1 MDPLWILVAFILGF
15 AVNRVG
21 LPPLVGYLIAGFV
34 LQALE
39 VEGGATLEK
48 IADLGVTL
56 LLFSIGL
63 KLRLRSL
70 AKPEIWAGAS
80 IHMLVTVIV
89 FAAGIYALGLSG
101 LSVFS
106 ALDFKLS
113 LMIAFALS
121 FSSTVFAVK
130 VLEERGEMSS
140 LHGRISIGILI
151 MQDIF
156 AVLFLTFSTGK
167 IPSPWAIALVGG
179 LLIARPLLLAI
190 LDRVGHRELLLLFSV
205 FLALGLGAGG
215 FESVGLKPD
224 LGALIVGIL
233 VASHSKAGEMAKT
246 LLSFKDLFLVGF
258 FLSIG
263 LSGTPTLQAIGI
275 GGLLTI
281 GVIFKT
287 ALFFLLLTRFKLR
300 ARTSLLASFS
310 LANYSEFGLLIAT
323 TGFKNGWIG
332 SEWLIILAIALS
344 VTLILASPLN
354 SFVHSIYSRFSERL
368 KPFETKTRLAEDQPL
383 DPGDAEIAIFGMGRI
398 GTGAYD
404 DMRRRHGEVVIGV
417 DFDEETVKKN
427 LEAGRKVILGDPTD
441 HDFWAKTR
449 QGGEKIQ
456 MVLLTMPEHTAN
468 MTAVAQLTEMKFA
481 GSMAATAK
489 FDDEVEKLKE
499 AGVHA
504 VFNLYAEA
512 GFGFAEHVCEAIDA
526 RAESKEF
533 MNSEG
538 GMRNAE

>member
-34 LQALE
+34 LQALG
-39 VEGGATLEK
+39 VEGGETLEQ

-70 AKPEIWAGAS
+70 ANPEIWAGAS
-80 IHMLVTVIV
+80 IHMVITVIV
-89 FAAGIYALGLSG
+89 FAAGVYALGLSG
-101 LSVFS
+101 LLVFS
-106 ALDFKLS
+106 TLDFKLS
-113 LMIAFALS
+113 LLIAFALS

-140 LHGRISIGILI
+140 HHGRISIGILI

-179 LLIARPLLLAI
+179 LLVARPLLFAI
-190 LDRVGHRELLLLFSV
+190 LTRVGHQELLLLFSI

-215 FESVGLKPD
+215 FEFVGLKPD
-224 LGALIVGIL
+224 LGALVVGVL
-233 VASHSKAGEMAKT
+233 AAGHSKAGEMAKS

-263 LSGTPTLQAIGI
+263 LSGAPTLQAVGI
-275 GGLLTI
+275 GALLTT
-281 GVIFKT
+281 GVIFKVI
-287 ALFFLLLTRFKLR
+287 LFFLLLTRFKLR

-310 LANYSEFGLLIAT
+310 LANYSEFGLLVAT

-332 SEWLIILAIALS
+332 SEWLTILAIALS
-344 VTLILASPLN
+344 MTLVLASPLN
-354 SFVHSIYSRFSERL
+354 SFVHSIYSRFSGRL
-368 KPFETKTRLAEDQPL
+368 KPFETKTRLVGDRPL
-383 DPGDAEIAIFGMGRI
+383 DPGGAEIAIFGMGRV

-404 DMRRRHGEVVIGV
+404 DMRRRHGEVVIGI
-417 DFDEETVKKN
+417 DFDEETVKKH

-441 HDFWAKTR
+441 HDFWAKT
-449 QGGEKIQ
+449 QQHGKKIR
-456 MVLLTMPEHTAN
+456 MALLTLPQHAAN
-468 MTAVAQLTEMKFA
+468 MLAVTQMNAMKFA
-481 GSMAATAK
+481 GSIAATAK
-489 FDDEVEKLKE
+489 FDDEVDELKK

-504 VFNLYAEA
+504 AFNFYSEA
-512 GFGFAEHVCEAIDA
+512 GLGFAEHICQSLDNKSQFDHGE
-526 RAESKEF
+526 
-533 MNSEG
+533 N
-538 GMRNAE
+538 

>member
-34 LQALE
+34 LQALG
-39 VEGGATLEK
+39 VEGGETLEN

-80 IHMLVTVIV
+80 IHMVVTVIV
-89 FAAGIYALGLSG
+89 FGAGIYALGLSG
-101 LSVFS
+101 VSVFR
-106 ALDFKLS
+106 ALDLKLS
-113 LMIAFALS
+113 LMIALALS

-156 AVLFLTFSTGK
+156 AVLFLTFSAGK
-167 IPSPWAIALVGG
+167 IPSLWAIALVGG
-179 LLIARPLLLAI
+179 LLIARPLLFAI
-190 LDRVGHRELLLLFSV
+190 LNRVGHRELLLLFSV

-215 FESVGLKPD
+215 FEFVGLKPD
-224 LGALIVGIL
+224 LGALVVGVL
-233 VASHSKAGEMAKT
+233 AAGHPKSEEMAKG

-263 LSGTPTLQAIGI
+263 LSGAPTLQSTGI
-275 GGLLTI
+275 GGLLTV
-281 GVIFKT
+281 GVIFKV
-287 ALFFLLLTRFKLR
+287 ALFFLLLTRFRLR

-310 LANYSEFGLLIAT
+310 LANYSEFGLLVAS
-323 TGFKNGWIG
+323 TGYKNGWIG
-332 SEWLIILAIALS
+332 SEWLTILAITLS
-344 VTLILASPLN
+344 MTLVLASLLN
-354 SFVHSIYSRFSERL
+354 SFVHSIYSRFSGQL
-368 KPFETKTRLAEDQPL
+368 KPFETKTRLAGDRPL
-383 DPGDAEIAIFGMGRI
+383 DPGDAEIVIFGMGRI

-404 DMRRRHGEVVIGV
+404 DMHRRHGEMVIGV
-417 DFDEETVKKN
+417 DFDEETIKRHR
-427 LEAGRKVILGDPTD
+427 EAGRKVILGDPTD
-441 HDFWAKTR
+441 YDFWAKTR
-449 QGGEKIQ
+449 QHGKYIRI
-456 MVLLTMPEHTAN
+456 VLLTLPEHTAN
-468 MTAVAQLTEMKFA
+468 MTTVAQMTEMKFA
-481 GSMAATAK
+481 GSIAAIAK
-489 FDDEVEKLKE
+489 FDDEVEELRE

-512 GFGFAEHVCEAIDA
+512 GYGFAEHVCEAIDVK
-526 RAESKEF
+526 AEGKGHS
-533 MNSEG
+533 
-538 GMRNAE
+538 A

>member
-1 MDPLWILVAFILGF
+1 
-15 AVNRVG
+15 
-21 LPPLVGYLIAGFV
+21 
-34 LQALE
+34 
-39 VEGGATLEK
+39 
-48 IADLGVTL
+48 
-56 LLFSIGL
+56 
-63 KLRLRSL
+63 
-70 AKPEIWAGAS
+70 
-80 IHMLVTVIV
+80 
-89 FAAGIYALGLSG
+89 
-101 LSVFS
+101 
-106 ALDFKLS
+106 
-113 LMIAFALS
+113 
-121 FSSTVFAVK
+121 
-130 VLEERGEMSS
+130 MSS
-140 LHGRISIGILI
+140 VHGRISIGILI

-167 IPSPWAIALVGG
+167 VPSPWAIALVGG
-179 LLIARPLLLAI
+179 LLIAKPLLSAI

-205 FLALGLGAGG
+205 FLALGVGAGG

-233 VASHSKAGEMAKT
+233 VANHSKAAEMAKT

-275 GGLLTI
+275 GGILTL

-287 ALFFLLLTRFKLR
+287 TFFFLLLTRFKLR
-300 ARTSLLASFS
+300 TRTSLLASFS

-323 TGFKNGWIG
+323 TGFRNGWIG

-344 VTLILASPLN
+344 MTLILASPLN
-354 SFVHSIYSRFSERL
+354 SFVHSIYARFSERL

-383 DPGDAEIAIFGMGRI
+383 DPGDAEIAIFGMGRV

-417 DFDEETVKKN
+417 DFDEETVKKH

-441 HDFWAKTR
+441 HDFWAKSR
-449 QGGEKIQ
+449 QGGEKIL
-456 MVLLTMPEHTAN
+456 MILLTLPEHTAN

-481 GSMAATAK
+481 GSIAATAK
-489 FDDEVEKLKE
+489 FDDEVEELKK

-512 GFGFAEHVCEAIDA
+512 GYGFAEHVCEAIDS
-526 RAESKEF
+526 RNHKKEQVH
-533 MNSEG
+533 EK
-538 GMRNAE
+538 

>member
-34 LQALE
+34 LQALG
-39 VEGGATLEK
+39 VEGGETLEE

-63 KLRLRSL
+63 KLRLESL

-80 IHMLVTVIV
+80 IHMMVTVIV
-89 FAAGIYALGLSG
+89 FGVGIYA
-101 LSVFS
+101 FS
-106 ALDFKLS
+106 LAGFSAFGALDFKLS
-113 LMIAFALS
+113 LLMAFALS

-167 IPSPWAIALVGG
+167 IPSPWAIALIGG
-179 LLIARPLLLAI
+179 LLITRPLLFAI
-190 LDRVGHRELLLLFSV
+190 LSRVGHRELLLLFSV

-215 FESVGLKPD
+215 FEFVGLKPD
-224 LGALIVGIL
+224 LGALVVGVL
-233 VASHSKAGEMAKT
+233 AAGHPKAGEMAKG

-263 LSGTPTLQAIGI
+263 LAGAPTLQAVGI
-275 GGLLTI
+275 GGLLTV
-281 GVIFKT
+281 GVIFKVI
-287 ALFFLLLTRFKLR
+287 LFFLLLTRFKLR

-310 LANYSEFGLLIAT
+310 LANYSEFGLLVAT

-332 SEWLIILAIALS
+332 SEWLTILAIALS
-344 VTLILASPLN
+344 MTLVLASPLN
-354 SFVHSIYSRFSERL
+354 TFVHSIYSRFSGRL

-383 DPGDAEIAIFGMGRI
+383 DPDDAEIAIFGMGRV

-404 DMRRRHGEVVIGV
+404 DMHRRHGEVVIGI
-417 DFDEETVKKN
+417 DFDEDTVQRH
-427 LEAGRKVILGDPTD
+427 LEAGRNVIIGDPTD
-441 HDFWAKTR
+441 HDFWAKTH
-449 QGGEKIQ
+449 QGKGKIQ
-456 MVLLTMPEHTAN
+456 MVLLSLPEHTAN
-468 MTAVAQLTEMKFA
+468 MNAVAQLTEMKFA
-481 GSMAATAK
+481 GSIAATAK
-489 FDDEVEKLKE
+489 FDDEVEELKA
-499 AGVHA
+499 AGAQA

-512 GFGFAEHVCEAIDA
+512 GYGFAEHVCEDLDVKTA
-526 RAESKEF
+526 RK
-533 MNSEG
+533 
-538 GMRNAE
+538 

>member
-1 MDPLWILVAFILGF
+1 MDPLWILIAFILGF

-34 LQALE
+34 LQALG

-89 FAAGIYALGLSG
+89 FAAGIYALCLSG
-101 LSVFS
+101 LSVFR

-130 VLEERGEMSS
+130 VLEERGEMSA

-179 LLIARPLLLAI
+179 LLITRPLLFAI
-190 LDRVGHRELLLLFSV
+190 LSRVGHRELLLLFSV

-224 LGALIVGIL
+224 LGALIVGVL
-233 VASHSKAGEMAKT
+233 AAGHPKAGEMAKS
-246 LLSFKDLFLVGF
+246 LLGFKDLFLVGF

-263 LSGTPTLQAIGI
+263 LSGAPTLQAAGF

-281 GVIFKT
+281 GVIFKVI
-287 ALFFLLLTRFKLR
+287 LFFLLLARFKLR

-310 LANYSEFGLLIAT
+310 LANYSEFGLLVAT

-332 SEWLIILAIALS
+332 SEWLTILAIALS
-344 VTLILASPLN
+344 MTLVLASPLN
-354 SFVHSIYSRFSERL
+354 THVHRIYSRFSERL
-368 KPFETKTRLAEDQPL
+368 KPFETKTRLPEDRPL
-383 DPGDAEIAIFGMGRI
+383 DAGDAEIAIFGMGRV

-404 DMRRRHGEVVIGV
+404 DMRRRHGEVVIGF
-417 DFDEETVKKN
+417 DFDEEIIQRHQET
-427 LEAGRKVILGDPTD
+427 GRKVILGDPTD
-441 HDFWAKTR
+441 HDFWAKIR
-449 QGGEKIQ
+449 QGGEIIR
-456 MVLLTMPEHTAN
+456 MVVLTLPEHTAN
-468 MTAVAQLTEMKFA
+468 MTAVAQLTEMNFT
-481 GSMAATAK
+481 GSIAATAK
-489 FDDEVEKLKE
+489 YDDEVEELKK
-499 AGVHA
+499 AGAHA

-512 GFGFAEHVCEAIDA
+512 GYGLAEHACKAMEAGA
-526 RAESKEF
+526 KVKKPA
-533 MNSEG
+533 G
-538 GMRNAE
+538 

>member
-1 MDPLWILVAFILGF
+1 MDPYWILLAFILGF

-21 LPPLVGYLIAGFV
+21 LPPLVGYLIAGFA
-34 LQALE
+34 LQALG
-39 VEGGATLEK
+39 VEGGETLEN

-63 KLRLRSL
+63 KLRLRNL
-70 AKPEIWAGAS
+70 AQPEIWAGAS
-80 IHMLVTVIV
+80 IHMVVTVMI
-89 FAAGIYALGLSG
+89 FSAGIYALSLMG

-106 ALDFKLS
+106 TLDFKLS

-140 LHGRISIGILI
+140 LHGRVSIGILI

-179 LLIARPLLLAI
+179 LLIARPMLFAI
-190 LDRVGHRELLLLFSV
+190 LGRVGHRELLLLFSV

-215 FESVGLKPD
+215 FEFVGLKPD
-224 LGALIVGIL
+224 LGALFVGVL
-233 VASHSKAGEMAKT
+233 AAGHPKAEEMAKS

-263 LSGTPTLQAIGI
+263 LSGAPTLQSAAI
-275 GGLLTI
+275 GGLLTL
-281 GVIFKT
+281 GVVFKVL
-287 ALFFLLLTRFKLR
+287 LFFLLLTRFKLR
-300 ARTSLLASFS
+300 ARTSLLATFS
-310 LANYSEFGLLIAT
+310 LANYSEFGLLVAS
-323 TGFKNGWIG
+323 TGFKNGWISG
-332 SEWLIILAIALS
+332 EWLIILAISLS
-344 VTLILASPLN
+344 ATFVLASPLN
-354 SFVHSIYSRFSERL
+354 SMVHSIYSRFSNLL
-368 KPFETKTRLAEDQPL
+368 KPFETRTRIAEDRPI
-383 DPGDAEIAIFGMGRI
+383 DPGDAEIAVFGMGRV

-417 DFDEETVKKN
+417 DFDEETIEAHRK
-427 LEAGRKVILGDPTD
+427 AGRKIIPGDPTD
-441 HDFWAKTR
+441 YDFWAKTR
-449 QGGEKIQ
+449 QHGKKIR
-456 MVLLTMPEHTAN
+456 MVLLTLPEHTAN
-468 MTAVAQLTEMKFA
+468 MLAVAQMNDIRYSGLI
-481 GSMAATAK
+481 AATAK
-489 FDDEVEKLKE
+489 FDDEVEELRQ

-512 GFGFAEHVCEAIDA
+512 GRGFAGHVCEILET
-526 RAESKEF
+526 RAK
-533 MNSEG
+533 G
-538 GMRNAE
+538 GRHGA

>member
-1 MDPLWILVAFILGF
+1 MDPFWILVAFILGF
-15 AVNRVG
+15 AATRVG
-21 LPPLVGYLIAGFV
+21 LPPLIGYLIAGFV
-34 LQALE
+34 LQALG
-39 VEGGATLEK
+39 VEGGETLEN

-80 IHMLVTVIV
+80 LHMAITVIV
-89 FAAGIYALGLSG
+89 FGAGIYALGLAG
-101 LSVFS
+101 WAVFR
-106 ALDFKLS
+106 ALDFKLA

-179 LLIARPLLLAI
+179 LLIARPLLFAI
-190 LDRVGHRELLLLFSV
+190 LNRVGHRELLLLFSV

-215 FESVGLKPD
+215 FEFVGLKPD
-224 LGALIVGIL
+224 LGALVVGVL
-233 VASHSKAGEMAKT
+233 AAGHPKAEEMAKA

-263 LSGTPTLQAIGI
+263 LSGTPTLQSTAI
-275 GGLLTI
+275 GGLLTV
-281 GVIFKT
+281 GVIFKVT
-287 ALFFLLLTRFKLR
+287 LFFLLLTRFKLR

-310 LANYSEFGLLIAT
+310 LANCSEFGLLVAS

-332 SEWLIILAIALS
+332 NEWLTILAITLS
-344 VTLILASPLN
+344 MTLVLASPLN
-354 SFVHSIYSRFSERL
+354 SFVHSIYSRFSDRL
-368 KPFETKTRLAEDQPL
+368 KMFETKTRLAADRSI
-383 DPGDAEIAIFGMGRI
+383 DPGDAEIVIFGMGRV

-404 DMRRRHGEVVIGV
+404 DMRRRHGEVVIGI
-417 DFDEETVKKN
+417 DFDEKAVKKH
-427 LEAGRKVILGDPTD
+427 LESGRKVIPGDPTD
-441 HDFWAKTR
+441 YDFWAKTR
-449 QGGEKIQ
+449 QHGKKLR
-456 MVLLTMPEHTAN
+456 MALLTLPEHTAN
-468 MTAVAQLTEMKFA
+468 MLAVAQMNQIKFA
-481 GSMAATAK
+481 GSIAATAK
-489 FDDEVEKLKE
+489 FYNEAEELKE

-504 VFNLYAEA
+504 VYNLYAEA
-512 GFGFAEHVCEAIDA
+512 GYGFAEHVCKAI
-526 RAESKEF
+526 KE
-533 MNSEG
+533 
-538 GMRNAE
+538 

>member
-34 LQALE
+34 LQALG

-80 IHMLVTVIV
+80 IHMLLTVIV
-89 FAAGIYALGLSG
+89 FATGIYALGLSG

-167 IPSPWAIALVGG
+167 IPSPWAIALAGG

-263 LSGTPTLQAIGI
+263 LSGIPTWQAIGI
-275 GGLLTI
+275 GGLLTV
-281 GVIFKT
+281 GVIFKVV
-287 ALFFLLLTRFKLR
+287 LFFLLLTRFKLR

-310 LANYSEFGLLIAT
+310 LASYSEFGLLIAT
-323 TGFKNGWIG
+323 TGFRSGWIG

-344 VTLILASPLN
+344 ITLILASPLN
-354 SFVHSIYSRFSERL
+354 SFVLSIYSRFSERL
-368 KPFETKTRLAEDQPL
+368 KPFETQTRRVEDQPL
-383 DPGDAEIAIFGMGRI
+383 DPGDAEIAIFGMGRV

-404 DMRRRHGEVVIGV
+404 DMRRRHGEVVIGI
-417 DFDEETVKKN
+417 DFDEETVERH

-441 HDFWAKTR
+441 HDFWAKSR
-449 QGGEKIQ
+449 QGEKKIQ
-456 MVLLTMPEHTAN
+456 MVLLTLPEHAAN
-468 MTAVAQLTEMKFA
+468 MTAVAQLTEMKFT

-489 FDDEVEKLKE
+489 FDDEVEELKE

-512 GFGFAEHVCEAIDA
+512 GYGFAEHVCQSLDDKCRLDHGE
-526 RAESKEF
+526 
-533 MNSEG
+533 N
-538 GMRNAE
+538 

>member
-34 LQALE
+34 LQALG
-39 VEGGATLEK
+39 VEGGETLQN

-63 KLRLRSL
+63 KLRLGSL

-80 IHMLVTVIV
+80 IHMMVTVIV
-89 FAAGIYALGLSG
+89 FGVGIYALSLLGLST
-101 LSVFS
+101 F
-106 ALDFKLS
+106 ATLDFKLS
-113 LMIAFALS
+113 LLMAFALS

-140 LHGRISIGILI
+140 IHGRVSIGILI

-167 IPSPWAIALVGG
+167 IPSFWALPLVGG
-179 LLIARPLLLAI
+179 LLIARPLLFAVLN
-190 LDRVGHRELLLLFSV
+190 RVGHRELLLLFSV

-215 FESVGLKPD
+215 FEYVGLKPD
-224 LGALIVGIL
+224 LGALVVGVL
-233 VASHSKAGEMAKT
+233 AAGHPKADEMAKG

-263 LSGTPTLQAIGI
+263 LAGAPTLEAVGI
-275 GGLLTI
+275 GGLLTV
-281 GVIFKT
+281 GVIFKVF
-287 ALFFLLLTRFKLR
+287 LFFVLLTRLKLR

-310 LANYSEFGLLIAT
+310 LANYSEFGLLVAT

-332 SEWLIILAIALS
+332 SEWLTILAIALS
-344 VTLILASPLN
+344 LTLVLASPLN
-354 SFVHSIYSRFSERL
+354 TFVHAIYSRLSRRL
-368 KPFETKTRLAEDQPL
+368 KPFETKTRLAEDRPL
-383 DPGDAEIAIFGMGRI
+383 DPGDAEIAIFGLGRV

-404 DMRRRHGEVVIGV
+404 DMRRRHGEVVIGI
-417 DFDEETVKKN
+417 DFDEKTVQKH

-441 HDFWAKTR
+441 YDFWARTR
-449 QGGEKIQ
+449 LGKEKIQ
-456 MVLLTMPEHTAN
+456 LVLLTLPEHTAN
-468 MTAVAQLTEMKFA
+468 MNAVAQLTEMRFA
-481 GSMAATAK
+481 GSIAATAK
-489 FDDEVEKLKE
+489 FDDEVEELKE
-499 AGVHA
+499 AGAHA

-512 GFGFAEHVCEAIDA
+512 GFGFAEHVCETLAMTSQSFPRDT
-526 RAESKEF
+526 
-533 MNSEG
+533 
-538 GMRNAE
+538 

>member
-34 LQALE
+34 LQALG

-101 LSVFS
+101 LSVFG

-179 LLIARPLLLAI
+179 ILIARPLLLAI

-215 FESVGLKPD
+215 FEFVGLKPD

-233 VASHSKAGEMAKT
+233 VAGHSKAGEMAKT

-263 LSGTPTLQAIGI
+263 LSGAPTLQAVGI
-275 GGLLTI
+275 GGLLTL

-323 TGFKNGWIG
+323 TGFRNGWIG

-344 VTLILASPLN
+344 MTLVLASPLN

-368 KPFETKTRLAEDQPL
+368 KPFETKMRLAEDQPL
-383 DPGDAEIAIFGMGRI
+383 DPGDAEIAIFGMGRV
-398 GTGAYD
+398 GTGAYE
-404 DMRRRHGEVVIGV
+404 DMRRRHGEVVIGI
-417 DFDEETVKKN
+417 DFDEKTVKEH

-449 QGGEKIQ
+449 QHGKKMR
-456 MVLLTMPEHTAN
+456 MVLLTLPQHAAN
-468 MTAVAQLTEMKFA
+468 MLAVTQMNEVKFA

-489 FDDEVEKLKE
+489 FDDEVEELKE

-512 GFGFAEHVCEAIDA
+512 GYGFAEHVCQSLDDKCRFDHGET
-526 RAESKEF
+526 
-533 MNSEG
+533 
-538 GMRNAE
+538 